1 MDWMAPIDLYC
12 ERMAHGLWAEPIN
25 AISNIAFLVAAGV
38 CFAFLKRRGRSDPP
52 VLALIAIV
60 TAIGLGSFLFH
71 IFANGWSLIAD
82 IAPITLFI
90 YFYLGLA
97 LRRFFAFRWPATIG
111 VLALFLAL
119 SWPIEALL
127 SPLLVGSA
135 GYVPPLAA
143 MAVIGVALAVRRH
156 AAAPFVLAAAG
167 IFLISLTLRTLD
179 APLCGL
185 ISIGTH
191 WLWHLLNAATLA
203 TLILAALTPSNQRTS
218 ADQFARPT
226 A

>member
-1 MDWMAPIDLYC
+1 MDWMAPVDLYC
-12 ERMAHGLWAEPIN
+12 ERIAPSLWAEPIN
-25 AISNIAFLVAAGV
+25 AISNIAFLAAAGV
-38 CFAFLKRRGRSDPP
+38 CFATLKRSGRSDPP

-60 TAIGLGSFLFH
+60 AAIGVGSFLFH
-71 IFANGWSLIAD
+71 IFANVWSLIAD

-97 LRRFFAFRWPATIG
+97 LRRFFIVRWPAT
-111 VLALFLAL
+111 VAALVLFLAL
-119 SWPIEALL
+119 SWPLEALL

-143 MAVIGVALAVRRH
+143 MALIGAVLATRRH

-167 IFLISLTLRTLD
+167 IFLTSLTLRTLD

-185 ISIGTH
+185 IPIGTH
-191 WLWHLLNAATLA
+191 WLWHLLNATTLT
-203 TLILAALTPSNQRTS
+203 TLILAALTPPNPRIS
-218 ADQFARPT
+218 AGPFEHPKA
-226 A
+226 